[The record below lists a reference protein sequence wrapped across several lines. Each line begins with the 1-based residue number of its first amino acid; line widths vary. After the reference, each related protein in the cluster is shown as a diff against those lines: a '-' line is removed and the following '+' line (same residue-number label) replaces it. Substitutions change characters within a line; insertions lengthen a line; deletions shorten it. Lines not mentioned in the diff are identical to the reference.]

1 MLWFIM
7 AALAA
12 VITTAIWYIKYPEDK
27 YKLGLL
33 SLIFWGAT
41 IMWLVDHVA
50 AYLTEGG
57 EFFETSPDTALL
69 GISTIVL
76 ALLIWM
82 IVLLV
87 SNSKGAL
94 KKSLKKNVTSL

>member
-1 MLWFIM
+1 MFFILT
-7 AALAA
+7 ALAA
-12 VITTAIWYIKYPEDK
+12 VIATVIWYVKSPDNK

-41 IMWLVDHVA
+41 IMWLVDHVI

-57 EFFETSPDTALL
+57 EFFE
-69 GISTIVL
+69 ISTDASMLGVSVIMGALIVWL
-76 ALLIWM
+76 

-87 SNSKGAL
+87 SDPKKVL
-94 KKSLKKNVTSL
+94 KIILKR

>member
-1 MLWFIM
+1 MWLIM
-7 AALAA
+7 TALAA
-12 VITTAIWYIKYPEDK
+12 VVTTVIWYVKAPEGK

-41 IMWLVDHVA
+41 LMWFVDHVM

-57 EFFETSPDTALL
+57 EFFEINPDATLL
-69 GISTIVL
+69 GLSVIIFG
-76 ALLIWM
+76 LLVWL

-87 SNSKGAL
+87 SDPKGDL
-94 KKSLKKNVTSL
+94 KRFLKR